1 MRRLAERRAIF
12 GFSAA
17 VLVGCSAQ
25 NIRPVVD
32 SYNVDM
38 NKYQKDLAEC
48 QTLAEHEN
56 PVGKAL
62 ASALLAGAIGAAT
75 GAALGAPTGNSG
87 YGAQVGATAAGVAGG
102 AAGGAESART
112 MKGIVYNCLRA
123 RGYNPL
129 DG

>member
-1 MRRLAERRAIF
+1 MRGPANCRQIALF
-12 GFSAA
+12 PA
-17 VLVGCSAQ
+17 VLLIGCSAQ

-38 NKYQKDLAEC
+38 AKYEKDLAEC
-48 QTLAEHEN
+48 QSLAEHEN

-62 ASALLAGAIGAAT
+62 ASALVAGALGAAT
-75 GAALGAPTGNSG
+75 GAALGAPTGNAG
-87 YGAQVGATAAGVAGG
+87 YGAQVGAAAVGVAGG